1 MFFSIF
7 ILSVATISVYTCIK
21 MMCKEFRNSK
31 KVELALPHFV
41 RPEEIAATAVFLA
54 SYLMEM
60 HIPIKLGIK

>member
-1 MFFSIF
+1 
-7 ILSVATISVYTCIK
+7 

-54 SYLMEM
+54 SY
-60 HIPIKLGIK
+60 PDGNAYTDQTWD